1 MRHFLSTTFRSS
13 PREGIPS
20 MQLSV
25 APRHIHVLR
34 GLQWGL
40 SGLFLGSSLLTA
52 VMWVKTQEVHE
63 DATRYTEAAERTNA
77 LNRAFTAQLER
88 DQLTLSAA
96 QISRIRQEVRVVNQ
110 LAEKRD
116 FSWTQ
121 LLVDLEEGVPSG
133 ISISRIQRDEH
144 MSTITIIGQATG
156 METLK
161 TLMSTLRSS
170 PGFHEP
176 VLHRHDLSDSSRHEG
191 EGEHETAG
199 VAFSVTVH
207 YRGMVGKGG
216 RHEVS

>member
-1 MRHFLSTTFRSS
+1 MHFFSATLHSS

-20 MQLSV
+20 MVLSV

-34 GLQWGL
+34 GTQWGL
-40 SGLFLGSSLLTA
+40 SCLLLGSSLLTA
-52 VMWVKTQEVHE
+52 VMWVKTQEVYE
-63 DATRYTEAAERTNA
+63 DATRYAEAAERTNA
-77 LNRAFTAQLER
+77 LNRAFAGQLER
-88 DQLTLSAA
+88 DQLTLSPKQMAMI
-96 QISRIRQEVRVVNQ
+96 QQEVRLVNQ

-121 LLVDLEEGVPSG
+121 LLADLEEAVPSG
-133 ISISRIQRDEH
+133 ISVSRIQRDEH
-144 MSTITIIGQATG
+144 MSTITIIGHATG